1 MHPGTSVAA
10 VVCAAAALLI
20 SNGCLS
26 MAMVEDKITALPG
39 QPPVSFAQYSGYV
52 EVDAMRKRSLFY
64 YFAEAEL
71 DPATKPLVLW
81 LNGGPGCSSVGVG
94 AFSENGPF
102 RPSGNALVGN
112 EYSWN
117 KEANMLYL
125 ESPAGV
131 GFSYSTDPSFYGG
144 VGDSMTARDN
154 LRFLE
159 GWFAKFPQY
168 KGRDL
173 YIAGESYAGH
183 YVPQL
188 AQRMVEFDNKEKL
201 FNLKGIALGNPV
213 LEFSTDFNSR
223 AEFFWSHGLISDS
236 TYNIFTTVC
245 NYSRYVSEYYHGS
258 ISTVC
263 DRVMSQVTRETSRF
277 VDKYDVTLDVCISSV
292 LMQSQVLTP
301 SPNVSFFSITF
312 AKEMYVTL
320 SLTDNFLQS
329 TEQLNRAL
337 DVCVEDETMNYL
349 NRKDVQKAMHA
360 QLNGVPKWTV
370 CSSVLEYKQLDLQI
384 PTINIV
390 GALVK
395 SGIPVLVYSGDQDSV
410 IPLTGSRTLVHR
422 LAKRLRLNATVPYRV
437 WFQGKQVGGWT
448 QVFSDVLSF
457 ATIRGA
463 SHEAPFSQPERS
475 LVLFRAFLASRPLPE
490 SFE

>member
-1 MHPGTSVAA
+1 GAA
-10 VVCAAAALLI
+10 GAATGELRAVLRIRGGGRREEEVALLLLRR
-20 SNGCLS
+20 GR
-26 MAMVEDKITALPG
+26 AR
-39 QPPVSFAQYSGYV
+39 SGHQ
-52 EVDAMRKRSLFY
+52 APRPLAKRR
-64 YFAEAEL
+64 
-71 DPATKPLVLW
+71 
-81 LNGGPGCSSVGVG
+81 GPGCSSVGVG

-102 RPSGNALVGN
+102 RPSGNALMSN

-168 KGRDL
+168 KGRNL

-188 AQRMVEFDNKEKL
+188 AQRMVEFDDKEKL

-258 ISTVC
+258 ISSVC
-263 DRVMSQVTRETSRF
+263 DRVMSQVTKETSRF

-301 SPNVSFFSITF
+301 SPN
-312 AKEMYVTL
+312 
-320 SLTDNFLQS
+320 S

-448 QVFSDVLSF
+448 QVFGDALSF

-475 LVLFRAFLASRPLPE
+475 LVLFRAFLA
-490 SFE
+490 

>member
-1 MHPGTSVAA
+1 MHPDTSVAA
-10 VVCAAAALLI
+10 VVCAAAVLLI
-20 SNGCLS
+20 SNGYLS

-52 EVDAMRKRSLFY
+52 EVDAARKRSLFY

-102 RPSGNALVGN
+102 RPSDNALVSN

-159 GWFAKFPQY
+159 VWFAKFPQY

-188 AQRMVEFDNKEKL
+188 AQRMVEFDDKEKL

-245 NYSRYVSEYYHGS
+245 NYSRYVSEYYQGS

-301 SPNVSFFSITF
+301 SPN
-312 AKEMYVTL
+312 
-320 SLTDNFLQS
+320 S

-448 QVFSDVLSF
+448 QVFGDALSF